1 MKNLISPWT
10 NIFPTPALVV
20 AACDGKGKAAAM
32 TAAWGG
38 ACRVIFA
45 GAVKQ

>member
-1 MKNLISPWT
+1 MKKSIGPWT
-10 NIFPTPALVV
+10 NIFPTPALLV
-20 AACDGKGKAAAM
+20 AAFD
-32 TAAWGG
+32 G

>member
-1 MKNLISPWT
+1 MKKSIGPWT

-20 AACDGKGKAAAM
+20 AAC
-32 TAAWGG
+32 
-38 ACRVIFA
+38 RVIFA